1 MLTEA
6 AVQTYRVDDIPL
18 LVWQQRVMGIP
29 QIIDEIV
36 QPHGNRQGL
45 SVGWTMVGWLSYIL
59 SQADHRLSY
68 VESWAADQLATLQA
82 LIPAAVSVRDF
93 SDDRLGDVL
102 RHLSD
107 DASWA
112 AIEVELGQQIMQ
124 VYELAPERV
133 HVDSTSAVLYHDPGG
148 QPLVQ
153 YGHSKDHRPDLA
165 QFKIMLSSLSPLG
178 LPLATLTVP
187 GNCADDGLYL
197 PVIEQTRQVLQRR
210 GLLYIGDSKMEALAI
225 RAAVASGNDF
235 YLVPLSKKGGQA
247 RLLDELLAPVWAEQ
261 QPLTAIYDQADGP
274 ERRLLANAFETT
286 RSQDAQVAGESG
298 PVGTAWQERVLVV
311 HSPTLAEQA
320 SQALTQRLQ
329 QAQEALLALTPPP
342 GRGRRQW
349 SELAPLQAAVD
360 AITQRFR
367 VSELLTVTL
376 ERQESQRPL
385 RKYKARPPGT
395 TTKVRYQLQVV
406 ADLAAIAQLR
416 RTLGWRL
423 FVTNCPTTQF
433 SLADAVHA
441 YREGPL
447 HEHNF
452 SRLKNRPLGLRPLYV
467 HRPEHMVGLVRLL
480 SLALRLLTLV
490 EFVVRRELDKQQTS
504 VSGLYEGNPSRST
517 TRPTTERLLR
527 AFQPIT
533 LTVITLPDLLII
545 HLTPLTPL
553 QLQILALLGLP
564 ETIYTDL
571 INPANAI
578 PP

>member
-1 MLTEA
+1 MTTEA

-18 LVWQQRVMGIP
+18 LVWQQRVMGIA

-45 SVGWTMVGWLSYIL
+45 SVGWTVVGWLSYML

-68 VESWAADQLATLQA
+68 VESWAAEQLATVQA

-102 RHLSD
+102 RYLSD

-124 VYELAPERV
+124 VYELAPKRV

-187 GNCADDGLYL
+187 GNCADEGLYL

-210 GLLYIGDSKMEALAI
+210 GLLYMGDSKMEALAI

-235 YLVPLSKKGGQA
+235 YLVPLSKKGGQTQ
-247 RLLDELLAPVWAEQ
+247 LLDAFLAPVWAEQ
-261 QPLTAIYDQADGP
+261 QTLTAIYDQADGP

-286 RSQDAQVAGESG
+286 RSQDAQVAGKSL
-298 PVGTAWQERVLVV
+298 AWQERVLVV
-311 HSPTLAEQA
+311 YSPTLAAQA
-320 SQALTQRLQ
+320 SQSLSQRLQ
-329 QAQEALLALTPPP
+329 QAQAALLALTPPP

-360 AITQRFR
+360 AIIQRFR
-367 VSELLTVTL
+367 IAELLTVTF

-385 RKYKARPPGT
+385 RKYKARPPGST
-395 TTKVRYQLQVV
+395 TTVRYQLQVA
-406 ADLAAIAQLR
+406 ADLAAIERLR

-490 EFVVRRELDKQQTS
+490 EFVVRRELDKQQTALS
-504 VSGLYEGNPSRST
+504 ALYEGNPTRST

-533 LTVITLPDLLII
+533 LTTVTLPDQHII

-553 QLQILALLGLP
+553 QIQILALLGLP
-564 ETIYTDL
+564 DTIYTDL
-571 INPANAI
+571 TKPPNAI

>member
-1 MLTEA
+1 MTTEA

-45 SVGWTMVGWLSYIL
+45 SVGWTVVGWLSYIL

-68 VESWAADQLATLQA
+68 VESWAAEQLKTLQA
-82 LIPAAVSVRDF
+82 LIPAEVSVRDF

-107 DASWA
+107 DASWE

-133 HVDSTSAVLYHDPGG
+133 HVDSTSAVLYHDPTG

-165 QFKIMLSSLSPLG
+165 QFKIMLSSLAPLG
-178 LPLATLTVP
+178 LPLATLPVP

-225 RAAVASGNDF
+225 RAAVATGNDF
-235 YLVPLSKKGGQA
+235 YLVPLSKKGSQA
-247 RLLDELLAPVWAEQ
+247 QLLDELLDPVWAEQ
-261 QPLTAIYDQADGP
+261 QTLTAIYEQADVP
-274 ERRLLANAFETT
+274 DRRLLAKAFETI
-286 RSQDAQVAGESG
+286 RHQDAQVAGE
-298 PVGTAWQERVLVV
+298 PVAWQERVLVV
-311 HSPTLAEQA
+311 YAPTLAEQA
-320 SQALTQRLQ
+320 SQALSQRLQ

-349 SELAPLQAAVD
+349 SELAPLQVAVD
-360 AITQRFR
+360 AITQRLR
-367 VSELLTVTL
+367 VSELLTVTF
-376 ERQESQRPL
+376 ERQESQRPR
-385 RKYKARPPGT
+385 RKYKARPAGS
-395 TTKVRYQLQVV
+395 TTKVRYQLQV
-406 ADLAAIAQLR
+406 APNLAAIEQLR

-433 SLADAVHA
+433 SLADAVYA

-452 SRLKNRPLGLRPLYV
+452 SRLKNRPLGLQPLYV
-467 HRPEHMVGLVRLL
+467 YRSDHMVGLVRLL

-490 EFVVRRELDKQQTS
+490 EFVVRRALDKQQAS
-504 VSGLYEGNPSRST
+504 LSALYEGNPSRST

-533 LTVITLPDLLII
+533 LTTVTLPDQHIT

-553 QLQILALLGLP
+553 QIQILALLGLP
-564 ETIYTDL
+564 ETLYTHL
-571 INPANAI
+571 TKPANAI

>member
-1 MLTEA
+1 MTTEA

-18 LVWQQRVMGIP
+18 LVWQQRVMGIA
-29 QIIDEIV
+29 QIMDEIV

-45 SVGWTMVGWLSYIL
+45 SVGWTVVGWLSYML

-68 VESWAADQLATLQA
+68 VESWAAEQLKTLQA
-82 LIPAAVSVRDF
+82 LLPVEVSVGDF

-107 DASWA
+107 DASWE
-112 AIEVELGQQIMQ
+112 AIEIELGQQIMQ
-124 VYELAPERV
+124 VYELAAERV
-133 HVDSTSAVLYHDPGG
+133 HVDSTSAVLYHEPGG

-165 QFKIMLSSLSPLG
+165 QFKIMLSSLAPLG

-187 GNCADDGLYL
+187 GNCADDRLYL
-197 PVIEQTRQVLQRR
+197 PVIEQTRRVLQRR
-210 GLLYIGDSKMEALAI
+210 GLLYIGDSKMEAQAI
-225 RAAVASGNDF
+225 RAALATGNDF
-235 YLVPLSKKGGQA
+235 YLVPLSQKGSQA
-247 RLLDELLAPVWAEQ
+247 QLLDELLEPLWSEQ
-261 QPLTAIYDQADGP
+261 QTLTAIYDQADAP
-274 ERRLLANAFETT
+274 ERRLLAKAFETT
-286 RSQDAQVAGESG
+286 RSQAAQVAGE
-298 PVGTAWQERVLVV
+298 PVVWHERVLVV
-311 HSPTLAEQA
+311 YSPALAEQA
-320 SQALTQRLQ
+320 RQALAQRLQ

-360 AITQRFR
+360 AIIQRFR
-367 VSELLTVTL
+367 VSALLSVSL
-376 ERQESQRPL
+376 ERQESQRLL
-385 RKYKARPPGT
+385 RKYKARAAGST
-395 TTKVRYQLQVV
+395 TTVRYQLQV
-406 ADLAAIAQLR
+406 APDLAAIERVQ

-423 FVTNCPTTQF
+423 FVTNCPTAQC
-433 SLADAVHA
+433 SLTDAVQA
-441 YREGPL
+441 YREGAL

-467 HRPEHMVGLVRLL
+467 HRPDHMVGLVRLL

-490 EFVVRRELDKQQTS
+490 EFVVRRELDQQQAS
-504 VSGLYEGNPSRST
+504 LSALYEGNPTRST

-533 LTVITLPDLLII
+533 LTSVTLPDQHIT

-553 QLQILALLGLP
+553 QTQILALLGLP

-571 INPANAI
+571 TKPANAI